1 MAIIRAYAGLPTT
14 YAPDVGEVVQAR
26 RSASDQWTRAVVLDY
41 RRRRDGSL
49 RVKVQWIEDDQG
61 AGIPDRIGGARQPV
75 VAGTVGWIVAR
86 QDPTEPPLVRQLDRA
101 ND

>member
-14 YAPDVGEVVQAR
+14 YAPDVGEVVHAR
-26 RSASDQWTRAVVLDY
+26 RTPADRWTRAVVLDY
-41 RRRRDGSL
+41 RRRRDGAL
-49 RVKVQWIEDDQG
+49 RIKVQWIEANPDAG
-61 AGIPDRIGGARQPV
+61 APDKRPRMPIK
-75 VAGTVGWIVAR
+75 AGDTGWVVAR